1 MWTLNMTIVVCFFL
15 RDAGRIRI
23 LFAHLQPDLKLKL
36 HRSIFRAAF
45 QSLHKSLRYSRMAA
59 STIFIYF
66 VAFAL
71 TFNWF
76 SILHFSPIPN
86 RYVWINVFAFL
97 WHERVDYLL
106 QFSFLFMRLR
116 ILSKASRSVVSWFQN
131 KNMSLFAVRL
141 QSLIA
146 LWFLIACKKHKIRNN
161 FVWKHIPK

>member
-116 ILSKASRSVVSWFQN
+116 ILSKASRVCCVLVPIQKHEFICCSFTISHCIVVSHSMQ
-131 KNMSLFAVRL
+131 KT
-141 QSLIA
+141 
-146 LWFLIACKKHKIRNN
+146 
-161 FVWKHIPK
+161 